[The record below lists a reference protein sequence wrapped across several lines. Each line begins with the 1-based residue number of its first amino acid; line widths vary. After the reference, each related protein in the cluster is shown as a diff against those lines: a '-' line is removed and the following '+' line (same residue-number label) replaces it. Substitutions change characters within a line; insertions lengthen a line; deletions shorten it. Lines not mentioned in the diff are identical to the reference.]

1 MKGRG
6 MKKPDTAVGL
16 LLSFHNGTIEIPR
29 ETAIPDG
36 TISGKAALP

>member
-6 MKKPDTAVGL
+6 MKKPGTAVG

-36 TISGKAALP
+36 TISGNAALP